1 MTLPRPSRRV
11 IAEDVLAGRV
21 NIDAYPFRY
30 MYLIFHITIPPVTD
44 RAGYDNRTDMVMTAV
59 ELLETRGWELVNF
72 EHQGQI
78 AYMRRVNRSPT
89 VR

>member
-1 MTLPRPSRRV
+1 VTLPRPSRRV

-30 MYLIFHITIPPVTD
+30 MYLTFRDAGLPAMG
-44 RAGYDNRTDMVMTAV
+44 RAGYDGRTDLVLTAV
-59 ELLETRGWELVNF
+59 ELLETRGWELVTL